1 MPDAHRATGPVGL
14 PTVTA
19 DDAALRDALVAGNIP
34 TLLLVLRTLTGDP
47 RWFEPPF
54 RPSRTIA
61 MNDNDTGGLPEEIQE
76 EIREAVLDLLRN
88 LRDGSGVVAPPPLD
102 GELIAMLGESLGEQ
116 VPAEYAQSMAEDA
129 GFVPSDVF
137 DGPPLGADL
146 SVVIIGAGISG
157 ICAGTALRRLGVDV
171 TIVERNDDVGGT
183 WLDND
188 YPGAGVDTPSHL
200 YAFSFAPWASWTRY
214 YAKQPEILD
223 YLRRVADQEGLRSV
237 IRFGTEVLGAS
248 WDAAASVWR
257 VRILSGGVES
267 ELVSDVLVSSVGQL
281 NRPVIPALPGLDT
294 FPGPAFHTAEWDHS
308 VDLAG
313 KRVGV
318 VGTGASAMQVVPTI
332 AEQAGSVVIFQRSPQ
347 WVAPNGN
354 YLREVDPRTQ
364 LLFEQVPYYR
374 PWYRLRLMWMF
385 QDKLHP
391 TLQRDPSWEGG
402 GDGRSINRTNDK
414 HREFLTRYLHEQLGD
429 RDDLVAKS
437 LPDYPPY
444 GKRMLLDCDWF
455 STLRRDDVSLVTSGV
470 AAIDG
475 STVVTDDGGRHDVDV
490 LVFATG
496 FSARKMLHPLDIR
509 GRSGESLRERWG
521 DDDAWAH
528 LGIEIPDF
536 PNLFLMYGPNTNLGH
551 GGSTMFHAECQVHYM
566 VELLREMVAADVAA
580 VEVRQEVCDD
590 YVARVDAAH
599 ENMIWTHP
607 GMSTW
612 YRNAAGRV
620 VTNSPWRLLDYWT
633 MTRRPS
639 LDEHLVT
646 PARQSSSKGVA

>member
-19 DDAALRDALVAGNIP
+19 DDVALRDALVAGNIP

-61 MNDNDTGGLPEEIQE
+61 MNDNDTGGLPDDIQQ
-76 EIREAVLDLLRN
+76 EIRDAVLDVLRD
-88 LRDGSGVVAPPPLD
+88 LRDGTGVLAPPPLD
-102 GELIAMLGESLGEQ
+102 GELIAMLSESLGEQ
-116 VPAEYAQSMAEDA
+116 VPAEYAESMAEDA

-146 SVVIIGAGISG
+146 TVVIIGAGISG

-171 TIVERNDDVGGT
+171 TILERNDDVGGT

-248 WDAAASVWR
+248 WDAASSVWR
-257 VRILSGGVES
+257 VRVLSGGVES
-267 ELVSDVLVSSVGQL
+267 EIVSDVLVSSVGQL

-332 AEQAGSVVIFQRSPQ
+332 AEQAGSVVVFQRSPQ

-391 TLQRDPSWEGG
+391 TLQRDPSWP
-402 GDGRSINRTNDK
+402 DADRSINAINDK
-414 HREFLTRYLHEQLGD
+414 HREFFTRYLREQLGD

-475 STVVTDDGGRHDVDV
+475 ATVVTDDGGRHDVDV

-620 VTNSPWRLLDYWT
+620 VTNSPWKLLDYWT